1 MNKKARI
8 LLLTL
13 MVALMGTFGLW
24 QAMAQTMP
32 GNTPRGADVAAPSLA
47 PGMYRPLP
55 DGPPMPRDYIQQPPL
70 VPHKVDGYEVSLNFN
85 KCMDC
90 HSWSRHRAA
99 GATKISVTHFRDRDA
114 NEMSN
119 VAPRRYFCLQCHV
132 PITDARPLVE
142 NTFQPATGV
151 R

>member
-1 MNKKARI
+1 MNKKTRN
-8 LLLTL
+8 LLFVL
-13 MVALMGTFGLW
+13 VAALVVGATGLP
-24 QAMAQTMP
+24 QAIGQ
-32 GNTPRGADVAAPSLA
+32 GISSLRGADVANQELA
-47 PGMYRPLP
+47 PGMYRQLP
-55 DGPPMPRDYIQQPPL
+55 DGPPMPRDYVQQPPL
-70 VPHKVDGYEVSLNFN
+70 IPHKVDGYEVSLNFN

-99 GATKISVTHFRDRDA
+99 GATKISLTHFRDRDA

-132 PITDARPLVE
+132 SITDARPLVE